1 MRLALAGLV
10 CAEVGNYLDFDY
22 VHHGEDWQF
31 GECSSRDRQSPVDFG
46 GNAPWERSCTP
57 ATPCNPFYFDYATV
71 DEFLY
76 QNNGHSIAMDVGGKG
91 IGGIVYDMALP
102 SSAGFYNLLNVNFHT
117 QSEHTYRGERLPME
131 AHFTHKLAGG
141 SSLLVVA
148 VPIVEGAPGLLEAFA
163 DAPMAFQRNMRRKSP
178 DLNKFLQGGTYF
190 AYDGSMT
197 VPPCA
202 EMVTWLVRREPLT
215 ASKTVIESITK
226 GIMAGTS
233 GFGNFRAALPLGDR
247 EVRVMSAQQGKPP
260 IPLPA
265 SEPMKEPREV
275 FEGDV
280 SADKATIAMKKANEA
295 VHFLDAKLVR
305 ASRAHLNV
313 IGELGPEAPQ
323 APVAAEAAKVAQS
336 TLRSIAE
343 EIGRQVKEHY
353 LNPPA

>member
-1 MRLALAGLV
+1 MRLALVGL
-10 CAEVGNYLDFDY
+10 AFAGNYLDFDY
-22 VHHGEDWQF
+22 VHHGENWQF

-46 GNAPWERSCTP
+46 GSAPWERKCTL
-57 ATPCNPFYFDYATV
+57 ATPCNPFYFDYETV

-102 SSAGFYNLLNVNFHT
+102 SSAGYYNLLNVNFHT
-117 QSEHTYRGERLPME
+117 QSEHTFGGKRLPLE
-131 AHFTHKLAGG
+131 VHFTHKLAGG
-141 SSLLVVA
+141 SSLLIVA
-148 VPIVEGAPGLLEAFA
+148 VPIVEGAPGLLSAFA
-163 DAPMAFQRNMRRKSP
+163 DAPTPFNRDMRRNSP

-190 AYDGSMT
+190 GYDGSMT

-202 EMVTWLVRREPLT
+202 EIVTWLVRREPLT
-215 ASKTVIESITK
+215 ASKAVIDSITK
-226 GIMAGTS
+226 GIGIGTS

-247 EVRVMSAQQGKPP
+247 EVRVLTAQRGKPP
-260 IPLPA
+260 VPLPA
-265 SEPMKEPREV
+265 AEPLTEPTEV
-275 FEGDV
+275 FEGFT
-280 SADKATIAMKKANEA
+280 SADKAAIDMKKANEA

-343 EIGRQVKEHY
+343 EVGRQVKKHL
-353 LNPPA
+353 LNPPGA